1 MQRIRIL
8 QRIWAYTWF
17 EPAAPEDAAAAAL
30 TATCQV
36 KVSFYLHL
44 SYVDIIHDNYSCMH
58 GYLLFLLRIS
68 PASPI
73 ALFVQIV
80 WSFPFLILLFSD
92 EKDKEV
98 MVKNIWTFFVPTS
111 MKLKLLQYQ
120 FYIEFFFISNVFSDG
135 LFLFQ
140 GRQ

>member
-36 KVSFYLHL
+36 KVSCYLHL
-44 SYVDIIHDNYSCMH
+44 SFVDIIHDNYSCMH

-73 ALFVQIV
+73 ALFVQKV

-92 EKDKEV
+92 ERDRSNGKKH
-98 MVKNIWTFFVPTS
+98 MNIFCT
-111 MKLKLLQYQ
+111 
-120 FYIEFFFISNVFSDG
+120 N
-135 LFLFQ
+135 
-140 GRQ
+140 